1 MKLLKFFT
9 IIQLIFTPC
18 TSLVTTKKICN
29 DCKYFI
35 ANDRKCSKFGE
46 VNIITGKETYEKAL
60 DIRENDNKCGEDA
73 KYFEKNNFK
82 IITVPYYF
90 LKEYWT
96 LIPLLG
102 LFIYWMHFLYEV
114 THRVY

>member
-1 MKLLKFFT
+1 M
-9 IIQLIFTPC
+9 P
-18 TSLVTTKKICN
+18 LVTTKKICN

-46 VNIITGKETYEKAL
+46 VNIITGRETYEKAL

-90 LKEYWT
+90 LKDYWKLT
-96 LIPLLG
+96 PLLG
-102 LFIYWMHFLYEV
+102 LVIYSMYLLYEISNR
-114 THRVY
+114 HY